1 MGGLR
6 SQKRAGR
13 RKGLAILCLSVAALL
28 LLVLV
33 NFIPTFY
40 MKNPGMNTLEGE
52 YITVYYEKEE
62 TAARDV
68 FSLTESESGRIAKKL
83 GFTSPQDIK
92 LYIYDKQSTMQMRK
106 YGLVVLFL
114 NLDWYIGDNRGTNV
128 LLTSPAN
135 PGNAHD
141 YDEVKTASVH
151 EMAHAYNSLL
161 NPRMPLWMNEGIA
174 GYLAGQKP
182 REDLY
187 DTAYFVPDIEQTHTN
202 SPLEFSDVGGY
213 DFAYTYVEY
222 IDEAF
227 GWDSLLTYTKAGD
240 FSIAFGMDEQRVYDG
255 WVGFL
260 KENYTRIED

>member
-1 MGGLR
+1 MGRLQN
-6 SQKRAGR
+6 QKRAGL
-13 RKGLAILCLSVAALL
+13 RKVLVILCLLVVGLL
-28 LLVLV
+28 LLIFI

-40 MKNPGMNTLEGE
+40 LKNPGMNTLQGE

-68 FSLTESESGRIAKKL
+68 FSLTERESGYIAAKL

-92 LYIYDKQSTMQMRK
+92 LYIYDRQSAMQMKK
-106 YGLVVLFL
+106 YGLIVLFL
-114 NLDWYIGDNRGTNV
+114 NLEWYIGDNRGTNV

-151 EMAHAYNSLL
+151 EMVHAYNSLL
-161 NPRMPLWMNEGIA
+161 NPHMPLWVNEGMA

-187 DTAYFVPDIEQTHTN
+187 DTVYFVPDIKQTHTN
-202 SPLEFSDVGGY
+202 SPLEFSNIGGY

-222 IDEAF
+222 MDEAF
-227 GWDSLLTYTKAGD
+227 GWESFLAYAKTGD
-240 FSIAFGMDEQRVYDG
+240 FSIAFGIDEQRVYDG

-260 KENYTRIED
+260 KENYTRAED